1 MTVESNSVAGPV
13 AVHGG
18 KPECLTEIFRDE
30 VNLAVWRREPRTEC
44 LDFARHFA
52 SEISSFERFVAQE
65 KDEPVDEVLPR
76 WALQLPGAR
85 AWLAD
90 VRELI
95 AMYRCLFEPA
105 AVGIRVHVLADT
117 MCPRF
122 HTDRVPARLLVT
134 YSGRGTEW
142 LAEPNVLRPA
152 NPGPL
157 PEQPVA
163 ENRIQVM
170 PTGSVAILKG
180 EAWIGNEGRGLVH
193 RSPAPG
199 DTPRLVLG
207 LDWLS

>member
-1 MTVESNSVAGPV
+1 
-13 AVHGG
+13 
-18 KPECLTEIFRDE
+18 
-30 VNLAVWRREPRTEC
+30 
-44 LDFARHFA
+44 
-52 SEISSFERFVAQE
+52 
-65 KDEPVDEVLPR
+65 
-76 WALQLPGAR
+76 
-85 AWLAD
+85 
-90 VRELI
+90 
-95 AMYRCLFEPA
+95 MYRCLFEPA
-105 AVGIRVHVLADT
+105 AVGGIRVHVLADT
-117 MCPRF
+117 MCPPRF

-142 LAEPNVLRPA
+142 LAEPDVLRPLTP
-152 NPGPL
+152 PGPL

-199 DTPRLVLG
+199 DTPPRLVLG

>member
-1 MTVESNSVAGPV
+1 MTVESNSVSAPV
-13 AVHGG
+13 AVHGS

-30 VNLAVWRREPRTEC
+30 VNLAVWRREPSTEC
-44 LDFARHFA
+44 LEFARRAA

-65 KDEPVDEVLPR
+65 QDEPIDEILPK
-76 WALQLPGAR
+76 WALELPGAR
-85 AWLAD
+85 TWLAD

-142 LAEPNVLRPA
+142 LAEPDVLRPVT
-152 NPGPL
+152 PGPL

>member
-1 MTVESNSVAGPV
+1 MTVDSNSVAGPV

-18 KPECLTEIFRDE
+18 KPECLTEIFREE
-30 VNLAVWRREPRTEC
+30 VNLAIWQRDVRAEC
-44 LDFARHFA
+44 LEFARQFA
-52 SEISSFERFVAQE
+52 LEASSFERFVAQE
-65 KDEPVDEVLPR
+65 KDEPIDEVLPR
-76 WALQLPGAR
+76 WALELPGAR

-142 LAEPNVLRPA
+142 LAEPHVLRPA

-157 PEQPVA
+157 PEQQA
-163 ENRIQVM
+163 DANRIQIM
-170 PTGSVAILKG
+170 PTGAVAILKG